1 MERMGPEDD
10 VYRQIQYYPVWIY
23 LMLAALLVMFIV
35 VAIVV
40 DVAGSAAATVGMIFG
55 VVVVVGA
62 LIFFWRLTFIITPT
76 RVDFGF
82 VRPFRKSFRLAS
94 IESCEPYELKFSNYG
109 GYGWRWGLDGTSALN
124 TRSGPGIKIVS
135 GEAKRPYVVA
145 VEEPERVCEMLL
157 ATSKPLHP

>member
-76 RVDFGF
+76 RVGSARCCWLQANLCIHNADVPPHGKRTTAPDPM
-82 VRPFRKSFRLAS
+82 VRFA
-94 IESCEPYELKFSNYG
+94 
-109 GYGWRWGLDGTSALN
+109 
-124 TRSGPGIKIVS
+124 
-135 GEAKRPYVVA
+135 
-145 VEEPERVCEMLL
+145 
-157 ATSKPLHP
+157 